1 MSNMCGVHFLFF
13 AARLFSSVLN
23 AQCVHNGSSFFFF
36 SGQCKVISPH
46 SSFVSPVPKSP
57 RKKKL
62 ANGEVIS
69 FSYFLS
75 KTSGNTQWLSF
86 WRMLVTLL
94 LRRTVFLLQCL
105 SVSLGGKGKEHQQNK
120 QEVSKGPCL
129 QNEWVIS
136 PLCNLFS
143 SKKRG
148 WTKKILHTQ
157 KKRQQKIMV
166 AHNTPFPPFQRVGTT
181 TSSQIKKAF
190 LGCQKKGI
198 LRRRK

>member
-1 MSNMCGVHFLFF
+1 MRAILCQNGCGAHFLFF
-13 AARLFSSVLN
+13 CFPPLFLRVLN

-105 SVSLGGKGKEHQQNK
+105 SVSLGGRGKEQQQNK
-120 QEVSKGPCL
+120 LEVSKGRVCRKSGCSHRYTICFPR
-129 QNEWVIS
+129 
-136 PLCNLFS
+136 
-143 SKKRG
+143 KKRG
-148 WTKKILHTQ
+148 WTKEILHTR
-157 KKRQQKIMV
+157 KKTAKNNR
-166 AHNTPFPPFQRVGTT
+166 
-181 TSSQIKKAF
+181 SS
-190 LGCQKKGI
+190 
-198 LRRRK
+198 

>member
-62 ANGEVIS
+62 ANDEVIS
-69 FSYFLS
+69 FRYFLS

-105 SVSLGGKGKEHQQNK
+105 SLGGRGKEQQQNK
-120 QEVSKGPCL
+120 RKVSKGHVCRKSGWSHHYTICFPR
-129 QNEWVIS
+129 
-136 PLCNLFS
+136 
-143 SKKRG
+143 KKRG
-148 WTKKILHTQ
+148 WTKEILHTR
-157 KKRQQKIMV
+157 KKTAKNHR
-166 AHNTPFPPFQRVGTT
+166 
-181 TSSQIKKAF
+181 SS
-190 LGCQKKGI
+190 
-198 LRRRK
+198 